1 MSDQVIPN
9 GTYTVMGPGGE
20 LTADGRSIVLL
31 RPEGDETQQWEMR
44 FDSGTYTLRNVANG
58 VYLGNDGD
66 PNETAMMVK
75 GTRQPYTWQ
84 LSTGTDDDEN
94 TFVLTSAASQDGLV
108 LSYSLL
114 RIFPP
119 QLAII
124 EPGRYGQTVEW
135 TLTSV

>member
-1 MSDQVIPN
+1 
-9 GTYTVMGPGGE
+9 
-20 LTADGRSIVLL
+20 
-31 RPEGDETQQWEMR
+31 
-44 FDSGTYTLRNVANG
+44 
-58 VYLGNDGD
+58 
-66 PNETAMMVK
+66 MMVK

-94 TFVLTSAASQDGLV
+94 TFVLTSAASRDGLV

>member
-1 MSDQVIPN
+1 
-9 GTYTVMGPGGE
+9 
-20 LTADGRSIVLL
+20 
-31 RPEGDETQQWEMR
+31 
-44 FDSGTYTLRNVANG
+44 
-58 VYLGNDGD
+58 
-66 PNETAMMVK
+66 
-75 GTRQPYTWQ
+75 
-84 LSTGTDDDEN
+84 
-94 TFVLTSAASQDGLV
+94 ASRDGLV

>member
-9 GTYTVMGPGGE
+9 GTYTVMGPGGA
-20 LTADGRSIVLL
+20 LTASDRSIVLL
-31 RPEGDETQQWEMR
+31 EPEGDKTQQWEVR
-44 FDSGTYTLRNVANG
+44 FDSGTYTLRNVATS

-66 PNETAMMVK
+66 PNEIAMMVK
-75 GTRQPYTWQ
+75 GARQPYTWE
-84 LSTGTDDDEN
+84 LSTGNDDDEN

-108 LSYSLL
+108 LSYSIL

-119 QLAII
+119 QVAIV
-124 EPGRYGQTVEW
+124 PPNQFGRTVEW